1 MHFACFLA
9 PGFHMPVALT
19 GMPHSLLLVDILY
32 RHGGACVTAGMRSS
46 NSLPLLSLELFVVFN
61 PSFLKLIEY
70 IVEVTLLI
78 GDINFN

>member
-1 MHFACFLA
+1 
-9 PGFHMPVALT
+9 
-19 GMPHSLLLVDILY
+19 LLDGWI
-32 RHGGACVTAGMRSS
+32 RAS
-46 NSLPLLSLELFVVFN
+46 NSLPLLGLELSVVLN